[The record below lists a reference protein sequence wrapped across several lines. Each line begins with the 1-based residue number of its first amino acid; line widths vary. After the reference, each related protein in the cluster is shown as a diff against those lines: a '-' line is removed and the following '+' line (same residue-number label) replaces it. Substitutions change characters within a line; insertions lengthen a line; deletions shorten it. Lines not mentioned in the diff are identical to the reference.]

1 MTTTHTSQ
9 DRIARVRETEYSP
22 AVQPVD
28 EYNRNHHCTYCNKS
42 IDIGR
47 HTFEHV
53 LSNLLV
59 SNAVNGNT
67 DIKTRH
73 RTVEV
78 WSAEGNTSR
87 MTTKEGYEHQIEA
100 YSCDHQCYTLMIGI
114 RSAYRKP
121 RHSTSCGSILVEIE
135 IPFNKEVNLPLSQ
148 SAYKRALALVE
159 YLASSYSKGR
169 TTLDYWEDPQVGMY
183 KIMYYYKRYIKA
195 APLQKGYQRII
206 NLANSEAKTNQ
217 VKLTERLT
225 SRISTTDQATQ
236 TDNDQYDDQ
245 STIPSDRHKGKSRDM
260 TYWET
265 VI

>member
-22 AVQPVD
+22 EVRPVD

-47 HTFEHV
+47 YTFEHV

-100 YSCDHQCYTLMIGI
+100 YSCDH
-114 RSAYRKP
+114 
-121 RHSTSCGSILVEIE
+121 
-135 IPFNKEVNLPLSQ
+135 
-148 SAYKRALALVE
+148 
-159 YLASSYSKGR
+159 
-169 TTLDYWEDPQVGMY
+169 
-183 KIMYYYKRYIKA
+183 
-195 APLQKGYQRII
+195 
-206 NLANSEAKTNQ
+206 
-217 VKLTERLT
+217 
-225 SRISTTDQATQ
+225 
-236 TDNDQYDDQ
+236 
-245 STIPSDRHKGKSRDM
+245 
-260 TYWET
+260 
-265 VI
+265 

>member
-22 AVQPVD
+22 AVRPVD

-47 HTFEHV
+47 YTFEHV

-121 RHSTSCGSILVEIE
+121 RHNTSCGSILVEIE

-148 SAYKRALALVE
+148 LAYR
-159 YLASSYSKGR
+159 
-169 TTLDYWEDPQVGMY
+169 
-183 KIMYYYKRYIKA
+183 
-195 APLQKGYQRII
+195 
-206 NLANSEAKTNQ
+206 
-217 VKLTERLT
+217 
-225 SRISTTDQATQ
+225 
-236 TDNDQYDDQ
+236 
-245 STIPSDRHKGKSRDM
+245 
-260 TYWET
+260 
-265 VI
+265 